1 MVRVNPPVWFASP
14 HALLPPISLQPWPA
28 LNLPKPPGKPLAH
41 ELRPQSKS
49 DMMAWSRH
57 EALQYTLDFQAS
69 ILYELSATCDMAD
82 VLGISSTTRLFDR
95 VRRGCSGGG

>member
-1 MVRVNPPVWFASP
+1 M
-14 HALLPPISLQPWPA
+14 
-28 LNLPKPPGKPLAH
+28 AH

-82 VLGISSTTRLFDR
+82 VLGISTTNRLFDQ
-95 VRRGCSGGG
+95 VRDRTECAEWEAEGRMGEAQGMLHTGAEAGSARR